1 MEVCIMV
8 KSNLVVNLNKIRAAN
23 QSKTPERAIFLFD
36 YFAPESVVGQI
47 SQRPLVK
54 VIQGSLERSDEGKWM
69 FKGVN
74 LYRINENGKGTKG
87 AIRTFRLDRING
99 LVRRP

>member
-1 MEVCIMV
+1 MA
-8 KSNLVVNLNKIRAAN
+8 SNLVVNLNKVRAA
-23 QSKTPERAIFLFD
+23 SETKHAESSVFVFD
-36 YFAPESVVGQI
+36 YFAPESAEGQT

>member
-1 MEVCIMV
+1 MAT
-8 KSNLVVNLNKIRAAN
+8 NLVVNLNKIRAA
-23 QSKTPERAIFLFD
+23 SETDRAESSVFVFD
-36 YFAPESVVGQI
+36 YFAPQSAVGQT

-54 VIQGSLERSDEGKWM
+54 VIQGSLERSDDGKWM

-74 LYRINENGKGTKG
+74 LYRINESGKGTKG

>member
-1 MEVCIMV
+1 M
-8 KSNLVVNLNKIRAAN
+8 SNLVTNLNKIRAAN
-23 QSKTPERAIFLFD
+23 TTKQSENATLLFD
-36 YFAPESVVGQI
+36 YFAPGSAEGQT

-54 VIQGSLERSDEGKWM
+54 VIRGSLNRSDDGEWL

>member
-1 MEVCIMV
+1 MA
-8 KSNLVVNLNKIRAAN
+8 SNLVVNLNKVRAA
-23 QSKTPERAIFLFD
+23 SETDCAESSVFVFD
-36 YFAPESVVGQI
+36 YFAPGSAEGQT

-54 VIQGSLERSDEGKWM
+54 VIRGSLNRSDDGEWL